1 MSGCAQCGRCCLNFG
16 MRLEASPLD
25 IARWRLDDRHDIL
38 SRVGLDLVDGEVSGG
53 RLWVDGAGE
62 PVKRCPFLELRS
74 DNKYYCGIH
83 EAKPEVCTWHYC
95 EKYF

>member
-1 MSGCAQCGRCCLNFG
+1 MSGCTQCGRCCLNFG

-25 IARWRLDDRHDIL
+25 IVRWRLDNRHDIL
-38 SRVGLDLVDGEVSGG
+38 SHVGLDFVDGKVSGG
-53 RLWVDGAGE
+53 RLWVDASGN
-62 PVKRCPFLELRS
+62 PVKQCPFLDLRS